1 MLLFFR
7 KKKKNTVALRNQ
19 ICIVAYEDGQHPIF
33 GSNEQYN
40 FKIGWM
46 LVQILRRTTLFH
58 RVYQ

>member
-7 KKKKNTVALRNQ
+7 KKKTPLNQ
-19 ICIVAYEDGQHPIF
+19 ICIVAYEDGRHPIF

>member
-7 KKKKNTVALRNQ
+7 KKKNTVALRNQ